1 MSFENVLDQVDA
13 SIHLKVA
20 QSSSYH
26 MAPFG
31 AHFMAAVLDPMFGPP
46 WKYTNSMY
54 ITPTF
59 CFFKGCLMILK
70 NWFYLMR
77 QKFDT
82 KGFY

>member
-1 MSFENVLDQVDA
+1 MSFENVLAQVDA

-46 WKYTNSMY
+46 
-54 ITPTF
+54 
-59 CFFKGCLMILK
+59 
-70 NWFYLMR
+70 
-77 QKFDT
+77 
-82 KGFY
+82 